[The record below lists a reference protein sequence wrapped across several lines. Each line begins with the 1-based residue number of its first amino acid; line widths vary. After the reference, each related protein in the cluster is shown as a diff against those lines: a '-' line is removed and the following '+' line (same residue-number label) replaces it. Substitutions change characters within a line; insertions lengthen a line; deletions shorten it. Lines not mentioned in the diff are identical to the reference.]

1 MMGSSA
7 TKEVSS
13 PQKVAE
19 LNNQYILSQYDKQED
34 TKELGMTP

>member
-7 TKEVSS
+7 KKDASS

-34 TKELGMTP
+34 SKESSMTP